1 MGLVPWA
8 SGFHTLSY
16 IDNFVGGKTMG
27 KTNRHGEQTNGGK
40 REKGE
45 DAPRHTR
52 HLELG
57 NPQRVSPEEKT
68 LRGLLTTNIA
78 EAIALCAMDS
88 KYAEAIARLAT
99 EQSRIGERART
110 AQLFPAMEDELL
122 EYLKSGSMD
131 NVETL
136 DKLLARF
143 AAETVEA
150 AALHQ
155 ALNRCARS
163 TLPVVRERAEQ
174 LRAALSI
181 PNRMEEAKRMLAG
194 DDGFA
199 AIIATA
205 RFAGR
210 DPMNVVAVEKIAT
223 METGELQRRARV
235 ALLYPAALS
244 HLADQL
250 DEAARDLGS
259 AMDLISFI
267 KVVGESLEGLAVR
280 IAFKALCN
288 NPDNRYARYLRGIM
302 NNGLLWEFFSKFHGS
317 GAESVAEWMK
327 QLGAQERKQVETAMT
342 AYMKDGAENAI
353 SKAAFSVY
361 AILHPPVKE
370 RVAASVAAAP
380 GPEPKKEQSR
390 AGVPVV
396 VAERNEAWALA
407 TILNAY

>member
-1 MGLVPWA
+1 
-8 SGFHTLSY
+8 
-16 IDNFVGGKTMG
+16 MG
-27 KTNRHGEQTNGGK
+27 KTNRHGQDGKDKRGGK
-40 REKGE
+40 
-45 DAPRHTR
+45 DTPRHER
-52 HLELG
+52 HRELG

-110 AQLFPAMEDELL
+110 AQLFPAMETELL
-122 EYLKSGSMD
+122 LYLKSGSVD
-131 NVETL
+131 NVESL
-136 DKLLARF
+136 DALVARF
-143 AAETVEA
+143 TGETVEA
-150 AALHQ
+150 TALHQ

-174 LRAALSI
+174 LRAALSV

-235 ALLYPAALS
+235 ALLYPSAMS
-244 HLADQL
+244 HLRDQL
-250 DEAARDLGS
+250 EEAKRGLGS
-259 AMDLISFI
+259 AMDLIRYI
-267 KVVGESLEGLAVR
+267 KVVGESPEGLAVR
-280 IAFKALCN
+280 VAFKALCN

-302 NNGLLWEFFSKFHGS
+302 NNELLWEFFSKFHGS

-353 SKAAFSVY
+353 SKAALSVY
-361 AILHPPVKE
+361 AILHPPMRE
-370 RVAASVAAAP
+370 RVAARVVTAP
-380 GPEPKKEQSR
+380 VPEPKKEQ
-390 AGVPVV
+390 AQADVPAV

-407 TILNAY
+407 TILNSY